1 MCIRDRYY
9 RAFEIAKGVGDP
21 YNIITIIITTQS
33 LIAKEI
39 IIMEIIIIM
48 CIGLVSS
55 KQVSG
60 VVPDA
65 NERITHIVSNV
76 LSAVYREK
84 TRGGERSLNSMDSR
98 IEELSLIHI

>member
-1 MCIRDRYY
+1 
-9 RAFEIAKGVGDP
+9 
-21 YNIITIIITTQS
+21 
-33 LIAKEI
+33 
-39 IIMEIIIIM
+39 M

-55 KQVSG
+55 NPVTG
-60 VVPDA
+60 VVPGA

-98 IEELSLIHI
+98 IEKYRTIEER